1 MPTFTNLKVD
11 VPADEPVIHFERFL
25 HAPPEVVCRMFT
37 EPEHLRRWWGP
48 HVMVI
53 EICEVDLR
61 VGGAWRCT
69 QRDPDG
75 EEHGFHG
82 HFRELEPA
90 RRLVRTFVY
99 EGVPEHEAVETQLF
113 EAAEGGTI
121 VRTSLLCDSFEAR
134 RFHLQAGM
142 EAGSAETYLQ
152 LDELL
157 ESLK

>member
-1 MPTFTNLKVD
+1 MQTSTDLKVD
-11 VPADEPVIHFERFL
+11 VPADEPVIRFERFL
-25 HAPPEVVCRMFT
+25 HAPPEIVYQMFT

-48 HVMVI
+48 RVMEI

-82 HFRELEPA
+82 HFRELEPP

-99 EGVPEHEAVETQLF
+99 EGDPDHEAVETQLL

-121 VRTSLLCDSFEAR
+121 VRTSLLCASFEAR
-134 RFHLQAGM
+134 SFHLQASM
-142 EAGSAETYLQ
+142 EAGSAETYLR
-152 LDELL
+152 LEELL